1 MSQRAIDAVFM
12 RGGTSK
18 GLFFHARDLPSEGAA
33 RDRVL
38 LAAMGS
44 PDAHG
49 RQLDGMGGG
58 ISSLSKVIVVA
69 PPSRAEAVLNYTF
82 GQVAVDR
89 SIIDWRSN
97 CGNLS
102 SAVGPFAVDEG
113 LIKAAD
119 GEAALCLH
127 NTNSGA
133 LVHTRFAVR
142 DGRACISGDFELQG
156 VAGQGAPIVLD
167 FEAPGGAITG
177 KLLPTGNPLDR
188 LDLPGVG
195 LLDVSLVDA
204 TTACVFLRATDVGLR
219 GNELPGELEAQD
231 GLAARLEAIRG
242 AAAEAVGLPRD
253 GLSVPK
259 LGFVAP
265 PMAAPT
271 LSGREIA
278 ATAANLTARM
288 ISMGQPHRALPLTGA
303 MCLAVAAGI
312 EGSVVHE
319 VASSS
324 VETIAIAH
332 PSGVLSLGAELR
344 RAPDG
349 GWSAVRV
356 TVTRTA
362 RRLMEGRVLVPAA
375 AFAD

>member
-33 RDRVL
+33 LDRVL

-188 LDLPGVG
+188 LDVPGVG

-204 TTACVFLRATDVGLR
+204 TTACVFLRATDIGLR

-242 AAAEAVGLPRD
+242 AAAEAMGLPRD

-349 GWSAVRV
+349 GWRAVRV